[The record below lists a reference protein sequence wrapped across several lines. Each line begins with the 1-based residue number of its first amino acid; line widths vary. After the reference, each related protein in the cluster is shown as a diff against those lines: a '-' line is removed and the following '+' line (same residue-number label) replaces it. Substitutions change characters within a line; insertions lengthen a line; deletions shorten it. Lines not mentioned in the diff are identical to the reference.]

1 MNAGGE
7 GQVFAMGQEEAI
19 ADPTVILG
27 TFLLD
32 NLFTYIF
39 HMIAGTQRSSV
50 SHKFKNL
57 LEQTP
62 QSLNKTFIVVIIEI
76 D

>member
-1 MNAGGE
+1 MNAGG
-7 GQVFAMGQEEAI
+7 GGRVFAMGQEEAI

-32 NLFTYIF
+32 NLFAYIPL
-39 HMIAGTQRSSV
+39 IVGTQKSSV

-62 QSLNKTFIVVIIEI
+62 
-76 D
+76 